1 MPRPATCP
9 VSPSQGTITQLRDT
23 EVPRE
28 ELARGLGDCR
38 NSGIF
43 ILYSPRSQIKGGDI
57 RKFQGW
63 RHPHLTKWPKRKQG
77 SEPQKLIRNP
87 YLPC

>member
-1 MPRPATCP
+1 MPQPATCS
-9 VSPSQGTITQLRDT
+9 VSPSQDTITQLRDT

-28 ELARGLGDCR
+28 ELALGLGEGR

-63 RHPHLTKWPKRKQG
+63 QHPHLTKWPKRKQG
-77 SEPQKLIRNP
+77 SEPQKLIRTP
-87 YLPC
+87 HLPC